1 MTAEFEGVFGDDYL
15 HFYEASLTSEL
26 SDRQAELIA
35 RLLDLRAG
43 QRVLDVP
50 CGHGRITERLAVFG
64 CDVVGVDSDPVFLE
78 RARSSAP
85 DLDYREGDMRRL
97 EFDAEFDAVV
107 NWFTSFGYFDDD
119 TDRSILRSFRRALK
133 PGGKL
138 LLELQNRDP
147 IVQMVGAGS
156 AWVEERGDDFLID
169 RQVYDVAS
177 GRTRTSRV
185 MIRDGRVKRT
195 HYSVRLFTFTELRDW
210 LLDAGFA
217 SATAYAGDGE
227 PFSRDSR
234 RMVLVAET

>member
-1 MTAEFEGVFGDDYL
+1 MAEEFEGVFGEDYL
-15 HFYEASLTSEL
+15 HFYEAALTPDL

-64 CDVVGVDSDPVFLE
+64 CDMVGIDANPVFLA
-78 RARSSAP
+78 RARASAP
-85 DLDYREGDMRRL
+85 DLDYRAGDIRKL
-97 EFDAEFDAVV
+97 EFEAEFDAVV

-119 TDRSILRSFRRALK
+119 TDRAILRSFRRALK
-133 PGGKL
+133 SGGRL
-138 LLELQNRDP
+138 LVEIQNRDR
-147 IVQMVGAGS
+147 IVRMIGS
-156 AWVEERGDDFLID
+156 GSCWVEERGDDFLID
-169 RQVYDVAS
+169 RHRYDVAL
-177 GRTRTSRV
+177 GRARTSRV

-217 SATAYAGDGE
+217 SVVAYGPEGE
-227 PFSRDSR
+227 PFGPDST
-234 RMVLVAET
+234 RMAVVAQA